1 MGRGQISAKLYN
13 MTKWAIAPLIAMCTS
28 PLAMGHHSFAAEYD
42 AAKPVTIKGRFS
54 KMDWIN
60 PHSWVYVDV
69 KNPNGVVET
78 WACETAPPNGLY
90 RRGWRKS
97 SLKEG
102 DEITVE
108 GFLAKDGSHTMNAR
122 SLLTADGKRMFAG
135 SPNDGAPTDG
145 KGKK

>member
-1 MGRGQISAKLYN
+1 MNR
-13 MTKWAIAPLIAMCTS
+13 IAVFL
-28 PLAMGHHSFAAEYD
+28 LAAVCSIPFALGHHSFAAEYD
-42 AAKPVTIKGRFS
+42 ANKPVTLKGKFS

-60 PHSWVYVDV
+60 PHSWVYIDV

-102 DEITVE
+102 DELTIE

-122 SLLTADGKRMFAG
+122 SVVTADGKRMFAG
-135 SPNDGAPTDG
+135 SSNDGAPPDRQE
-145 KGKK
+145 KK